1 MTDIT
6 EPIWPAPERRPG
18 SRIRHSWKCSRSEP
32 IKQATR
38 RTPDGDIIRV
48 ERCNECGADDYADRA
63 LIPGPGDA
71 A

>member
-6 EPIWPAPERRPG
+6 EPLWPAPERRPG
-18 SRIRHSWKCSRSEP
+18 SRIRHGWKCSRTGGT
-32 IKQATR
+32 KQATR

-48 ERCNECGADDYADRA
+48 ERCAECGMDDYSERV
-63 LIPGPGDA
+63 LMPGPGDA